1 MNKEV
6 VMKNLFSMI
15 LLMGLLQLCFI
26 NAGSH
31 DSKKLFSIDR
41 VAANP
46 QQTLSDIK
54 YKSDKEE
61 LFVKIKQAEQDIE
74 RLKQEKRMNEHAM
87 AMSTFVTIGTTGFAI
102 AGICEVFK
110 LFCLQDQPAAAAA

>member
-1 MNKEV
+1 MNRGI

-26 NAGSH
+26 NAESH
-31 DSKKLFSIDR
+31 DSKELFSINK

-46 QQTLSDIK
+46 QQTLSYIK

-61 LFVKIKQAEQDIE
+61 FFVKIKQAEQDIE
-74 RLKQEKRMNEHAM
+74 RLKHEKRMNEHAM

-102 AGICEVFK
+102 AGICELFK
-110 LFCLQDQPAAAAA
+110 LFCLQGQPAAPAA